1 MHLLPLLGKHVGSF
15 VEVTQGGELVPLFT
29 EGGVPA
35 ANPYPLDAGGYLP
48 GLYVEAGVYTAVF
61 RSSTGLLWRAQSI
74 SVPELQIT
82 LESEPFAE
90 LWSYD
95 KDTFSSPKPLVDEL
109 DVELPNPIVLNAE
122 GDLPYDAFFK
132 DGEQYTLLLV
142 KDGRVLSTVS
152 T

>member
-29 EGGVPA
+29 EGDVPA
-35 ANPYPLDAGGYLP
+35 ANPYPLNSAGYLP
-48 GLYVEAGVYTAVF
+48 GLYAEAGVYTVVF
-61 RSSTGLLWRAQSI
+61 RSSTGLVWRAL
-74 SVPELQIT
+74 SVSLPEQQIA

-95 KDTFSSPKPLVDEL
+95 KDTFSSLKSLVDEL
-109 DVELPNPIVLNAE
+109 NVELPNPIILNGE
-122 GDLPYDAFFK
+122 GDLPYDVFFK
-132 DGEQYTLLLV
+132 DGEEYTLLLV